1 MIYSLQKSALGQR
14 AYPSSPGHAL
24 PVECY
29 SMTEL
34 HVHALPLQG
43 SKLTFEVNC
52 PIGQLLFKF

>member
-34 HVHALPLQG
+34 HVHALPIPSQG
-43 SKLTFEVNC
+43 L
-52 PIGQLLFKF
+52 I

>member
-1 MIYSLQKSALGQR
+1 MIYCLQKSALGQR

-34 HVHALPLQG
+34 HVHALPLPSQA
-43 SKLTFEVNC
+43 L
-52 PIGQLLFKF
+52 IR